1 MQTPKGRNGS
11 PVVPQKI
18 SPRAVR
24 QLKTSGESDSPSSS
38 NNQAGRTQKDNSPKV
53 ADRRSPRSPVSEKKR
68 PNRVSELE
76 SKLTQLQDD
85 LKKVKNQLNSSESCK
100 KQAQQEAEESKNEL
114 SLVSARL
121 EETKKQLSDVSASEE
136 ARVTELHKISQEKD
150 LAWQSEL
157 ETIRS
162 QYQVESAALASAFN
176 EIERLKAQI
185 EAAQINNEES
195 TNDDE
200 INSLKFNL
208 SEALSLVECMKM
220 QMKDCKESE
229 LKAQGLVDET
239 LSQLEMAKKTVE
251 TLKSDGVRAM
261 EAYNT
266 IAMELDQSRALVRK
280 LEEDLINAR
289 STISQNPDNNH
300 EPELEPGKT
309 QIEEELSFLT
319 SEVNRLRSALE
330 CAEIRCNQEQIQSTV
345 KIKSAYEMVE
355 KLKAESSRREVE
367 LESGLM
373 KAKAD
378 IEDLKAN
385 LMDKETEL
393 QGITEE
399 NEGLNMKIERSLS
412 CQREYELETELRKA
426 REALSDLKANLM
438 DKETEMQNI
447 SEENEAL
454 RMEIKKREIEKGKMN
469 NKALEEAEA
478 AKASEREAT
487 TKLKY
492 LTEEVDRSNMRAA
505 RVSEQLAAV
514 EASSSE
520 MEAELRR
527 IKVQSDQWRKAAEAA
542 AAMLSAEGNG
552 KFIERTGSLDINYS
566 PVKGKLDSPY
576 SEDADDDLVKKKNG
590 NVLKK
595 IGILWKKPQK

>member
-289 STISQNPDNNH
+289 STFSQNPDNNH

>member
-136 ARVTELHKISQEKD
+136 ARVTELQKISQEKD

>member
-426 REALSDLKANLM
+426 SEALSDLKANLM
-438 DKETEMQNI
+438 DKETEIQNI